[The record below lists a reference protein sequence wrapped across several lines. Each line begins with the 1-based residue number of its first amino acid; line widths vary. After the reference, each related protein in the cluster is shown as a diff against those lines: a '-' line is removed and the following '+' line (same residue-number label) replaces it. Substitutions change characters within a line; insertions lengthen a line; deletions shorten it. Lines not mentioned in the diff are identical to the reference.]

1 MSMTNYAPQRYPK
14 LDSGDTTGWVLA
26 AEFKARTVEV
36 LGTAGTLKV
45 YESNDSTPPN
55 LASPSAPGNTY
66 YQVGVTDMKDKSF
79 YDADNS
85 PTVTSAIKGYNIET
99 LGSMWVCAV
108 VTGGTAVSVLQVTI
122 FDNR

>member
-1 MSMTNYAPQRYPK
+1 MNNYAPQRYKK
-14 LDSGDTTGWVLA
+14 LEGQDTTGWILA

-36 LGTAGTLKV
+36 LGAAGTLEV
-45 YESNDSTPPN
+45 YESNDSTPPD
-55 LASPSAPGNTY
+55 LSVASGAGNTY

-85 PTVTSAIKGYNIET
+85 PTVTTSVKGYNIET

-108 VTGGTAVSVLQVTI
+108 VDGGTDITVLQVTI